1 MMNNVPLPMK
11 SPAGRTPQKAY
22 KHVKFMPL
30 AHVRRVVDI
39 RDNEGKQ
46 CFAGFPMFSAS
57 DKPHLCV
64 VCDWCSRRLQDISA
78 SSVLN
83 LQCEESPGTWTCF

>member
-1 MMNNVPLPMK
+1 MK

-46 CFAGFPMFSAS
+46 CFAGFPMFSANRGAIS
-57 DKPHLCV
+57 RICV
-64 VCDWCSRRLQDISA
+64 LSA
-78 SSVLN
+78 IGVPAAYKT
-83 LQCEESPGTWTCF
+83 SPPPLF